1 MKTTAILA
9 LCLLILAGCGP
20 ALQELPEAPIT
31 PVPSVPSAPVPFPGP
46 TTPTFVD
53 YSMSAETSQKLK
65 AGLTSTTK
73 YFMTESYKQLS
84 LGQHYTFGIAFTN
97 RVPEKDNFLVDV
109 KFKRAYDKSTNTIDG
124 VDATDVATWLA
135 HNDYSVTPLQPNQQ
149 SFQSIVVEVK
159 DFADGSTPQKG
170 TYEFD
175 VNVFHQAQFSEVNQE
190 YSGDIVLA
198 IQVV

>member
-1 MKTTAILA
+1 
-9 LCLLILAGCGP
+9 
-20 ALQELPEAPIT
+20 
-31 PVPSVPSAPVPFPGP
+31 
-46 TTPTFVD
+46 
-53 YSMSAETSQKLK
+53 MSAETSQKLK